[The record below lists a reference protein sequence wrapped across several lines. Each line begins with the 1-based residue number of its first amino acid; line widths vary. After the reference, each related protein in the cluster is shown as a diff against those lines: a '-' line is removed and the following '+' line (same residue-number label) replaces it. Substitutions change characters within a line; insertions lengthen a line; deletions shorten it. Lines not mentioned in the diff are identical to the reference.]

1 VTVLAVSAAG
11 IAGGDVLLFAV
22 SWRSRTVLGVVAGVI
37 GIPLVVYAIA
47 SGLDSG
53 AASGALVIALIFL
66 IVGTV
71 LYRVGQGLERLL
83 DGAPEDEA

>member
-1 VTVLAVSAAG
+1 MTVLAVSAAG

-47 SGLDSG
+47 SGLDG
-53 AASGALVIALIFL
+53 GVAGEALVIAFIFL
-66 IVGTV
+66 LVGTA
-71 LYRVGQGLERLL
+71 LYGLGQGLERLL
-83 DGAPEDEA
+83 DTDPEDEA